1 MKTYDCFIFYNELDL
16 LELRLNMLNDC
27 VDYFVIVESAITFQ
41 GATKEFLFEKN
52 RSRFSKFEDK
62 IIHLKVENYTI
73 DFANL
78 PYVSEPK
85 NTDEVILNKI
95 YKFIDECPYFDKKTQ
110 FWWGNDFFQR
120 ECIWRAIAVADPKIG
135 DLILLSDV
143 DEIPDPSA
151 VVQAKR
157 RITADSLIYF
167 QQHEFC
173 YFLNYYH
180 NSSWIGTCC
189 FVFSEYA
196 VPSLNAI
203 RATAKSSKVSALQII
218 NDSGWHF
225 TSVGNIEAIRNK
237 IRSWSH
243 REFNTAATLS
253 SVEYN
258 VKHGYDIFRRPG
270 FGRLECIP
278 LTSSML
284 PAYLVNNASKFERL
298 IGPEIEKEPLFQWAY
313 YAAYFYLRSKAA
325 GVLRRLRNI
334 ASALQVGRS

>member
-1 MKTYDCFIFYNELDL
+1 MKTYDCFIFHNELDL

-41 GATKEFLFEKN
+41 GAEKEFLFEKN
-52 RSRFSKFEDK
+52 RSRFAKFENK
-62 IIHLKVENYTI
+62 IIHFKVDHYTI
-73 DFANL
+73 DFTNL
-78 PYVSEPK
+78 PYVAEPK
-85 NTDEVILNKI
+85 NTDEVVLNKI
-95 YKFIDECPYFDKKTQ
+95 YKFIDECPHFDKKTQ

-151 VVQAKR
+151 VIKVKK

-180 NSSWIGTCC
+180 NTNWIGTCC
-189 FVFSEYA
+189 FVFSEFA

-203 RATAKSSKVSALQII
+203 RAAAKTSNVSSLQTI

-225 TSVGNIEAIRNK
+225 TSMGNIEAIKNK
-237 IRSWSH
+237 IRSWGH

-270 FGRLECIP
+270 FGRLKYIP
-278 LTSSML
+278 VTSSIL
-284 PAYLVNNASKFERL
+284 PAYLVNNAEKFERL
-298 IGPEIEKEPLFQWAY
+298 IGPEIEKENLFQWVY
-313 YAAYFYLRSKAA
+313 YGAYFNLRSKAA
-325 GVLRRLRNI
+325 GVLRRLKNI